1 LLLLLELEPPPPPFC
16 CGALAEDFFDDF
28 FFEDFFFL
36 VFFFFV
42 FFVAF
47 FAGAAGFSTAFGA
60 ALAAGF
66 RAPGSRNF
74 GEVIDPG
81 TDPELDV
88 HGGPPIMPHACAS
101 LISLF
106 AEVVRTSTQAI
117 TLSTSTRPHIPKI
130 FIPDHPAIAH
140 TCDKRKRPR
149 RIHRSTKESGKF
161 ACSPQRLC
169 IRRFGNASITAHLFP
184 ILRLTLS
191 EQQWNFCQRS
201 DQASRHLQYLSPAMT

>member
-1 LLLLLELEPPPPPFC
+1 LLLLLELEPPPPFC
-16 CGALAEDFFDDF
+16 CGALADDFFDDF

-47 FAGAAGFSTAFGA
+47 FSGAAGFSTAFGA

-101 LISLF
+101 RISLF
-106 AEVVRTSTQAI
+106 AEVVRTSKQAI
-117 TLSTSTRPHIPKI
+117 TLSTSTRPHISEI
-130 FIPDHPAIAH
+130 FIPDHPAVAH
-140 TCDKRKRPR
+140 CATRENVYGGSTDPQKNPVNLLVPR
-149 RIHRSTKESGKF
+149 NDYAF
-161 ACSPQRLC
+161 ADL
-169 IRRFGNASITAHLFP
+169 AT
-184 ILRLTLS
+184 
-191 EQQWNFCQRS
+191 
-201 DQASRHLQYLSPAMT
+201 QASPRTCFHSLGSHQQNNNGTFANDQTKQAAISNISRRP

>member
-1 LLLLLELEPPPPPFC
+1 MLFPPPPLLFC
-16 CGALAEDFFDDF
+16 CGALADDFFVDF

-47 FAGAAGFSTAFGA
+47 FSGAAGFSTAFGA

-66 RAPGSRNF
+66 RAPGARKF

-81 TDPELDV
+81 TGPELDV

-117 TLSTSTRPHIPKI
+117 TLSTSTRPHISEI
-130 FIPDHPAIAH
+130 FIPDHPAVAH
-140 TCDKRKRPR
+140 ITVQQKKTSTADPPIYKR
-149 RIHRSTKESGKF
+149 
-161 ACSPQRLC
+161 
-169 IRRFGNASITAHLFP
+169 IR
-184 ILRLTLS
+184 
-191 EQQWNFCQRS
+191 
-201 DQASRHLQYLSPAMT
+201 